1 MKFVTRNVITF
12 IFPIGND
19 NATIVFNF
27 FISFNFFI
35 FFNFFISFNFPKRTP
50 SQQPV
55 LNLDTY
61 IFEFL
66 VFPVRLP
73 HAL

>member
-12 IFPIGND
+12 ISPIGND
-19 NATIVFNF
+19 NATIA
-27 FISFNFFI
+27 FI
-35 FFNFFISFNFPKRTP
+35 FFNFFISFNFPKSPP

-55 LNLDTY
+55 LNLNTD
-61 IFEFL
+61 IFELL

>member
-12 IFPIGND
+12 ISPIGND
-19 NATIVFNF
+19 NATIVFIF
-27 FISFNFFI
+27 FNFFI
-35 FFNFFISFNFPKRTP
+35 FCNFFISFNFPKRTP

-61 IFEFL
+61 IFKFL

>member
-12 IFPIGND
+12 ISPIGND
-19 NATIVFNF
+19 NATIVF
-27 FISFNFFI
+27 I
-35 FFNFFISFNFPKRTP
+35 FCNFFISFNFPKRTP
-50 SQQPV
+50 SQQPM
-55 LNLDTY
+55 LNLNTY
-61 IFEFL
+61 IFELL

>member
-27 FISFNFFI
+27 FI
-35 FFNFFISFNFPKRTP
+35 FFNFFIAFNFPKRTP
-50 SQQPV
+50 SQQPM
-55 LNLDTY
+55 LNLNTD
-61 IFEFL
+61 IFKFL

>member
-12 IFPIGND
+12 ISPIGND
-19 NATIVFNF
+19 NATIVFIFCNF
-27 FISFNFFI
+27 L
-35 FFNFFISFNFPKRTP
+35 ISFNFPKSPP

>member
-12 IFPIGND
+12 ISTIGND
-19 NATIVFNF
+19 NATIVF
-27 FISFNFFI
+27 I
-35 FFNFFISFNFPKRTP
+35 FCNFFISFNFPKRTP